1 MKIYKISDFSDEMAF
16 LKRIG
21 FKVLENKEIGNYKL
35 LLLKMGDEIPE
46 LGITSF
52 DNPFTKFED
61 QQKIKSSQPSL
72 KSGIKDVINEILNF
86 KNKYGKILIAS
97 MNMAKSE
104 SYKNILEKSKLFNVS
119 GMEYFPKSED
129 FNESWGFYIS

>member
-1 MKIYKISDFSDEMAF
+1 MKIFKISDFSDEMAF

-61 QQKIKSSQPSL
+61 QKKLKSNQPSL
-72 KSGIKDVINEILNF
+72 KSGIKEVIDEIVKF
-86 KNKYGKILIAS
+86 KNKYGQILIAS

-119 GMEYFPKSED
+119 GMEYFPKSES